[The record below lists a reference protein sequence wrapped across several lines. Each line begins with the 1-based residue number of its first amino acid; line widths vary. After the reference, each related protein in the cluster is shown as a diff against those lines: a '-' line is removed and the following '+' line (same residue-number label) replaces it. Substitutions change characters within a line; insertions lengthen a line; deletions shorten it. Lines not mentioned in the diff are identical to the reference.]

1 MEGFGPTLHDF
12 EAYQGQHVVEA
23 SNAHHVHRE
32 CAGLQD
38 GVMDAD
44 YLAEGNE
51 SFVPPMKRI
60 RIHREVPQLSEGSES
75 ELSVSDGIKHVYR
88 DETWSHSFFTYE
100 TKPRGFFGKKGYN
113 TIFPSLANHF
123 AVV

>member
-1 MEGFGPTLHDF
+1 
-12 EAYQGQHVVEA
+12 VVEA

-75 ELSVSDGIKHVYR
+75 ELSEYEMEEEEETDVGDSVSDGIKHVYR